1 MVDSRSLF
9 YPVPRFNPS
18 PTVSNFI
25 DLAGLI
31 SVKISTAE
39 FGFQQIC
46 RRAQNGIALIFGDE
60 EQRRRQHGGI
70 EVLLLKLEEPLRNI
84 PASDT
89 DQLHVPVGIQPI
101 MLQDSSRNVISR
113 SHGP

>member
-1 MVDSRSLF
+1 IPSTFFTSSGLDSSFCLVAVIPCCGNSRKSAA
-9 YPVPRFNPS
+9 VPR
-18 PTVSNFI
+18 
-25 DLAGLI
+25 
-31 SVKISTAE
+31 
-39 FGFQQIC
+39 
-46 RRAQNGIALIFGDE
+46 NGIALIFSYE

-70 EVLLLKLEEPLRNI
+70 EVLPLKLEEPLRNI

-89 DQLHVPVGIQPI
+89 DQLHVPIWIQPV